1 MRVAYALRL
10 GTFIDHSLKL
20 WGVYEPI
27 NNFKIFDA
35 VELMLRLVYKVNV
48 LVKDVLRNNAH
59 KAFRII
65 VAVLLINNHQFY
77 LRYLHCKMA

>member
-1 MRVAYALRL
+1 MRVAYTLRL
-10 GTFIDHSLKL
+10 GTFVDHSLKL
-20 WGVYEPI
+20 WRVNEPI
-27 NNFKIFDA
+27 DNFKILDA
-35 VELMLRLVYKVNV
+35 VELLRRLVYKVNV

>member
-27 NNFKIFDA
+27 NNFKIFYA
-35 VELMLRLVYKVNV
+35 VELLR
-48 LVKDVLRNNAH
+48 
-59 KAFRII
+59 
-65 VAVLLINNHQFY
+65 
-77 LRYLHCKMA
+77 